1 MSILNRVEIF
11 YLVCF
16 FLMMIILI
24 FMILSNIS
32 LFEIHEYDLI
42 PNEDLDESGNE
53 TYNESVTQNVDETVD
68 ETVDEVDYEKINFN
82 QTGDYF

>member
-1 MSILNRVEIF
+1 
-11 YLVCF
+11 
-16 FLMMIILI
+16 MMIILI

-68 ETVDEVDYEKINFN
+68 EVDYEKINFN
-82 QTGDYF
+82 QTDDYF